1 MATALGGLGLTAF
14 AVPAAPALASASGAA
29 VSGSAAASSASAGDA
44 PATLPRRSDFEP
56 AVGGVFRAVD
66 GERTVDLILRSVEDI
81 AGAEPGDEDRYSLL
95 FTAPG
100 FSAADGIYTLRR
112 SGVPAAT
119 LFLSLVGPRGLTRTL
134 QAVVSRTAG

>member
-29 VSGSAAASSASAGDA
+29 VSGSAAAASAGDA

-81 AGAEPGDEDRYSLL
+81 AGAAPGDEDRYSLL